1 MKIATN
7 RQGEADRFSR
17 DAQVAAALRSPL
29 LRLLQ
34 RSNFSAT
41 EKTSELLPL
50 DAPDWAWGR
59 LKENEQES
67 SIEAQRLAV
76 FNQPADQSTYRSK
89 ISVRTTRATAPTY
102 ARRRTDCSH
111 STLTSCSQVPAYLT
125 SSANR
130 SLRLNSRTAATMSAF
145 FVVARVRRIGSS
157 RSASGISTVALI
169 FRILASRIL
178 VNPTAN
184 PIIRTQLNKR
194 RPQRCTSDFRSIGG
208 SARNRIVLNQNCS

>member
-89 ISVRTTRATAPTY
+89 ISVRTTRATAVLD
-102 ARRRTDCSH
+102 ARR
-111 STLTSCSQVPAYLT
+111 
-125 SSANR
+125 
-130 SLRLNSRTAATMSAF
+130 F
-145 FVVARVRRIGSS
+145 RVI
-157 RSASGISTVALI
+157 
-169 FRILASRIL
+169 
-178 VNPTAN
+178 
-184 PIIRTQLNKR
+184 
-194 RPQRCTSDFRSIGG
+194 
-208 SARNRIVLNQNCS
+208 